1 MVGGVGVVEA
11 AGVVLA
17 GGGAGDEAEFDVVV
31 VEVVEVVG
39 AVEFDG
45 TGDIP
50 DVAGG
55 VDVPLVVGPV
65 DDTGGAPVVGG
76 AGPP

>member
-1 MVGGVGVVEA
+1 MGGVGVVEA

-17 GGGAGDEAEFDVVV
+17 GGGAGDEAEFDVEVVDV
-31 VEVVEVVG
+31 VEVMG

-45 TGDIP
+45 PGDVP

-55 VDVPLVVGPV
+55 VDVPLVLGPV
-65 DDTGGAPVVGG
+65 VDAGGAPVV
-76 AGPP
+76 